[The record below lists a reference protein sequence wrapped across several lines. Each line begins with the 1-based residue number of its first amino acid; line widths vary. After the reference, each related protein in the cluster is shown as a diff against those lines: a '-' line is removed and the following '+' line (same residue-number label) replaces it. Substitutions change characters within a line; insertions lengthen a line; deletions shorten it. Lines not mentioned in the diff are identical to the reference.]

1 MSNKPPIGR
10 PVNSAKQQQQ
20 KDKLLSAAESL
31 LEFKSYRNITV
42 REIADQSGINAA
54 MISYYF
60 GNKEGLFIELI
71 ENISKTHFV
80 NMKNIQQQ
88 DEPIKHFI
96 RFMLKTLSQNNSLA
110 RLVQDEFRE
119 QDSKLSSEFI
129 ERFPKRMSKALPSL
143 IKANTPIQDDT
154 KAKYAAFT
162 LVSMI
167 VTPFIGHSVRKQ
179 GWGISD
185 HELTTSD
192 WSEHIYSMFM
202 SGCCADS

>member
-1 MSNKPPIGR
+1 MPNKNSRGR
-10 PVNSAKQQQQ
+10 PVDSVKQQQQ

-42 REIADQSGINAA
+42 REIADQSGINPA

-71 ENISKTHFV
+71 EHISKTHFV

-88 DEPIKHFI
+88 NEPIKHFI

-119 QDSKLSSEFI
+119 QDSRLSVEFI
-129 ERFPKRMSKALPSL
+129 NRFPKRMAQVLPNL
-143 IKANTPIQDDT
+143 IKTNTPIKDDT

-192 WSEHIYSMFM
+192 WSDHIYSMFM
-202 SGCCADS
+202 SGCSVNS